1 MIQLIIM
8 KMEVKMKSRSQGH
21 DIHRPRSR
29 HDTNT
34 VNIEGVS
41 L

>member
-1 MIQLIIM
+1 
-8 KMEVKMKSRSQGH
+8 MKSRSQGH

-29 HDTNT
+29 HDTNI

-41 L
+41 LWWCLYALSNT